1 MYINLRNPSY
11 WAVETKNIFSMDSEK
26 ERGRMHGAV
35 EGGKGKIVSPNKG
48 IYLFSLSLCVVLEL
62 AIYSPLN
69 FISDFVEW

>member
-1 MYINLRNPSY
+1 
-11 WAVETKNIFSMDSEK
+11 
-26 ERGRMHGAV
+26 MHGAV
-35 EGGKGKIVSPNKG
+35 EGGKGKIVSPNKE